1 MARSVD
7 SDASND
13 QIQRP
18 APRKRSRSLAL
29 RKESDSSAGQS
40 AGSIVVVDRTTS
52 TGLPLHQRGTT
63 RCYPSVEESRR
74 WMIRKMKCSA
84 STMSIR
90 DCERGVSSRIELI
103 SSRSWGTKTARSPR
117 RIPVLLAAACVS
129 LLLLSLP
136 VPALTFSVSVVLP
149 SSSYGTSTLI
159 RLGVSRSTAF
169 LNGTTTTASA
179 TNQLGSDVGAH
190 SAAAR
195 SLDIPRP
202 TPNGGF
208 THTQRSRNK
217 ISLANKGKTP
227 WNKGVN
233 RSEEVKAKI
242 AEGVRRRN
250 RQRFLDKLASLNM
263 TEAQWEQH
271 QADLKAQKERE
282 RKQRLTAQGG
292 YRLSNETRQKISRV
306 LKERYATGQIQ
317 RKAVDPDK
325 VRKGFTHSAETRA
338 KIAESLRKRWATDDR
353 YRANMLRKAS
363 TSSSQEETRLKI
375 SRSLKEKWQDPEFRE
390 SMLEKMAVSKGNRT
404 VSGGVTYDEDHRQR
418 ISEAMKAKWQDESYR
433 AKTLE
438 AIAKKRQAMMS
449 QRPPR
454 PSPPPKQKKPPTRPN
469 PGFVSS
475 DLNHREAALSLK
487 SKNRIGLEPRSPTR
501 NSDPT
506 GNAESAS
513 TIRSLELSI
522 VKPLEPKQAATPRQ
536 RRRTA
541 GTDSAPSRS
550 RSTSDRHV
558 ALNDFTTIAPTHKVS
573 SPAAGA
579 AATSPQRAGEA
590 AIPIPS
596 TPLPSKTAK
605 KSEKNPNDNAVE
617 KHGSVAKLK
626 QERRDLYDLL
636 YGDDDDDD
644 DLTIRLQ
651 NAVED
656 VKPRWSKNAL
666 HTMKGQH
673 GDEEEDDAQ
682 FDFHD
687 ENLDRFDPYGL
698 DDF

>member
-1 MARSVD
+1 M
-7 SDASND
+7 
-13 QIQRP
+13 
-18 APRKRSRSLAL
+18 
-29 RKESDSSAGQS
+29 
-40 AGSIVVVDRTTS
+40 
-52 TGLPLHQRGTT
+52 
-63 RCYPSVEESRR
+63 
-74 WMIRKMKCSA
+74 
-84 STMSIR
+84 
-90 DCERGVSSRIELI
+90 
-103 SSRSWGTKTARSPR
+103 
-117 RIPVLLAAACVS
+117 
-129 LLLLSLP
+129 
-136 VPALTFSVSVVLP
+136 
-149 SSSYGTSTLI
+149 

-169 LNGTTTTASA
+169 FNGTTTTSEVE
-179 TNQLGSDVGAH
+179 TH
-190 SAAAR
+190 SAAAASAAH
-195 SLDIPRP
+195 SLDVPRP

-250 RQRFLDKLASLNM
+250 RQRFLDKLASMNM

-271 QADLKAQKERE
+271 QADLKAQKEQE
-282 RKQRLTAQGG
+282 RRQRLTAQGG

-317 RKAVDPDK
+317 RKAVDPEK

-338 KIAESLRKRWATDDR
+338 KIAESLKRRWATDDR

-363 TSSSQEETRLKI
+363 TSSSHEETRLKI

-390 SMLEKMAVSKGNRT
+390 SMLAKMAISKGNRT

-438 AIAKKRQAMMS
+438 AIAKKRQAMLS

-454 PSPPPKQKKPPTRPN
+454 ASPPPKQKKKQPTRPI
-469 PGFVSS
+469 PGFSS
-475 DLNHREAALSLK
+475 THLNHREAALPLT
-487 SKNRIGLEPRSPTR
+487 SKHRIALDSRSPETPI
-501 NSDPT
+501 NPT
-506 GNAESAS
+506 SKAESAS
-513 TIRSLELSI
+513 TVRSLDVSI
-522 VKPLEPKQAATPRQ
+522 VKPLEPKQAATARQ
-536 RRRTA
+536 KRRTA
-541 GTDSAPSRS
+541 GTEAERSRS
-550 RSTSDRHV
+550 RSTADQYD
-558 ALNDFTTIAPTHKVS
+558 ALNDSTNTAPTRKVA
-573 SPAAGA
+573 SPAASA
-579 AATSPQRAGEA
+579 AGERIGEA
-590 AIPIPS
+590 ALTIPS
-596 TPLPSKTAK
+596 TSTPSKAAK
-605 KSEKNPNDNAVE
+605 KSKKDPGDNVVE

-636 YGDDDDDD
+636 YGDDDEEDD
-644 DLTIRLQ
+644 DLAIRLDD
-651 NAVED
+651 AVEN
-656 VKPRWSKNAL
+656 VKPRRSKKAL
-666 HTMKGQH
+666 HTMKSQRDD
-673 GDEEEDDAQ
+673 DEEGDDAQ

>member
-1 MARSVD
+1 M
-7 SDASND
+7 
-13 QIQRP
+13 P
-18 APRKRSRSLAL
+18 
-29 RKESDSSAGQS
+29 
-40 AGSIVVVDRTTS
+40 
-52 TGLPLHQRGTT
+52 
-63 RCYPSVEESRR
+63 
-74 WMIRKMKCSA
+74 
-84 STMSIR
+84 
-90 DCERGVSSRIELI
+90 LI
-103 SSRSWGTKTARSPR
+103 SPRACHTCLAQSRGQ
-117 RIPVLLAAACVS
+117 IPSLVAAACVS

-136 VPALTFSVSVVLP
+136 VPSSTFSVSVVLP
-149 SSSYGTSTLI
+149 SSSYGTSTLM
-159 RLGVSRSTAF
+159 RLGASRSTAF
-169 LNGTTTTASA
+169 FNGTVTTTSA
-179 TNQLGSDVGAH
+179 TNPLSSEAGAH
-190 SAAAR
+190 SAATAASTATP
-195 SLDIPRP
+195 SLDVPRP

-271 QADLKAQKERE
+271 EADLKAQKEQE
-282 RKQRLTAQGG
+282 RRQRLTAHGG

-317 RKAVDPDK
+317 RRAVDPDK

-353 YRANMLRKAS
+353 YRTNMLRKAS
-363 TSSSQEETRLKI
+363 TSSSQEETRQKI
-375 SRSLKEKWQDPEFRE
+375 SNSLKEKWQDPEFRE
-390 SMLEKMAVSKGNRT
+390 SMLAKMAISKGNRT
-404 VSGGVTYDEDHRQR
+404 SSGTVTYDEDHRQR

-454 PSPPPKQKKPPTRPN
+454 TPPPPQPKKKVTRPALKLA
-469 PGFVSS
+469 ST
-475 DLNHREAALSLK
+475 DLHHREVALPLTSRRKLA
-487 SKNRIGLEPRSPTR
+487 SRSPEKKVD
-501 NSDPT
+501 SASK
-506 GNAESAS
+506 NAESAS
-513 TIRSLELSI
+513 TVSRLDVSF
-522 VKPLEPKQAATPRQ
+522 VKPREPKQAATPRQ

-541 GTDSAPSRS
+541 GTEEPSRS
-550 RSTSDRHV
+550 RLTADSDGASTYSS
-558 ALNDFTTIAPTHKVS
+558 TTAATQTVS
-573 SPAAGA
+573 SSAGRAAVTLPEERAGGSAHTIPQISPPSKAAKKTKKDPLDAAG
-579 AATSPQRAGEA
+579 
-590 AIPIPS
+590 
-596 TPLPSKTAK
+596 
-605 KSEKNPNDNAVE
+605 E

-636 YGDDDDDD
+636 YGDD
-644 DLTIRLQ
+644 
-651 NAVED
+651 ED
-656 VKPRWSKNAL
+656 
-666 HTMKGQH
+666 
-673 GDEEEDDAQ
+673 EDDAIGLDVAVENLRPRRSKKALDATRLQREGDDEVDEQ

>member
-1 MARSVD
+1 M
-7 SDASND
+7 
-13 QIQRP
+13 P
-18 APRKRSRSLAL
+18 
-29 RKESDSSAGQS
+29 
-40 AGSIVVVDRTTS
+40 
-52 TGLPLHQRGTT
+52 
-63 RCYPSVEESRR
+63 
-74 WMIRKMKCSA
+74 
-84 STMSIR
+84 
-90 DCERGVSSRIELI
+90 LI
-103 SSRSWGTKTARSPR
+103 SPR
-117 RIPVLLAAACVS
+117 AWNICLAHRGGQIPALVAAACVS

-136 VPALTFSVSVVLP
+136 VPTSTFSVSVVLP
-149 SSSYGTSTLI
+149 SSSYGTSTLM

-169 LNGTTTTASA
+169 FNGTMTTTSA
-179 TNQLGSDVGAH
+179 TNPLSSEVGVH
-190 SAAAR
+190 SAATAASTATP
-195 SLDIPRP
+195 SLDVPRP

-250 RQRFLDKLASLNM
+250 RQRFLDKLVSLNM

-271 QADLKAQKERE
+271 EADLKAQKEQE
-282 RKQRLTAQGG
+282 RRQRLTAQGG

-317 RKAVDPDK
+317 RRAVDPDK

-353 YRANMLRKAS
+353 YRTNMLRKAS
-363 TSSSQEETRLKI
+363 TSSSQEETRQKI
-375 SRSLKEKWQDPEFRE
+375 SNSLKEKWQDPEFRE
-390 SMLEKMAVSKGNRT
+390 SMLAKMAISKGNRT
-404 VSGGVTYDEDHRQR
+404 SGTVTYDEDHRQR

-454 PSPPPKQKKPPTRPN
+454 TSPPPQPKKKVTRPA
-469 PGFVSS
+469 PKLAST
-475 DLNHREAALSLK
+475 DLHHREVTLPLTSRRKLAS
-487 SKNRIGLEPRSPTR
+487 RSPEM
-501 NSDPT
+501 T
-506 GNAESAS
+506 GDSAGKNAESAS
-513 TIRSLELSI
+513 TVNLLEVSF

-541 GTDSAPSRS
+541 GTESEPDRSHLTADSDGASIYSSTTSPSQTLS
-550 RSTSDRHV
+550 SSAGTAAV
-558 ALNDFTTIAPTHKVS
+558 AMTVGRAGGSAHTIPQI
-573 SPAAGA
+573 SPPSKAAKKTKKDPLDAAG
-579 AATSPQRAGEA
+579 
-590 AIPIPS
+590 
-596 TPLPSKTAK
+596 
-605 KSEKNPNDNAVE
+605 E

-636 YGDDDDDD
+636 YGDDEDEDD
-644 DLTIRLQ
+644 TIGLDVAVENLRPRRSKKALDATRLQ
-651 NAVED
+651 RE
-656 VKPRWSKNAL
+656 
-666 HTMKGQH
+666 
-673 GDEEEDDAQ
+673 GDDENDEQ